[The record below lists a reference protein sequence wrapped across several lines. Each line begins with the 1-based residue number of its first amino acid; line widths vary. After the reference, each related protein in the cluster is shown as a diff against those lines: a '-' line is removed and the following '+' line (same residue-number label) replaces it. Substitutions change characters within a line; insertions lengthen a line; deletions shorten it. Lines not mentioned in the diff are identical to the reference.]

1 MSSGA
6 KSKTSGKSP
15 VFSHKDY
22 LEMTNTLTQQ
32 DVINMGGKFRHSV
45 FKTPF
50 MGKEGL
56 QEMEFEMS
64 PGDVQ
69 PTKSHIPSLPLP
81 QRRRMP
87 LVFGADRE
95 EVLEVDGRYYPY
107 EPSAYEADELE
118 TGIRRH
124 RTPIVSGLDATRRPF
139 PCRCSGMCVGSP
151 QTVVRV
157 WDEVERAMRDGRI
170 RGRNAEEVGRAIE
183 QFVRNHVRVNRDFR
197 FELAKPVT
205 YRCSGTGVE
214 LAHTTFICGGREEFV
229 HMRSAVADD
238 GVRTEFLSEIPFP
251 PALTRNCTVVEPCRC
266 HRVNVYVNC
275 GAGFDCTPTG
285 APPRDVFVMTCDMM
299 RRIEV
304 FPAEGVGCSALTITN
319 PDGSPATDTIL
330 TGGCLG
336 FAVRG
341 SCCGRIEWSASGTGA
356 SVTQAGVLCAS
367 STACGSLTV
376 TVSCPGCRTSASHS
390 VRVANGGR
398 WVETSRKSYGHCA
411 IQVSCGWHMCVL
423 VVDDICIG
431 GSRKTL
437 TRMCGHAF
445 SQQWCN
451 TPPCAQG
458 TDCGS
463 SSGPSCSGLQS
474 PAYTGPGCYYI
485 FETFVSEWRCP

>member
-1 MSSGA
+1 MSSGV

-50 MGKEGL
+50 VGKEGL

-69 PTKSHIPSLPLP
+69 PTKSHIPSLPFP

-107 EPSAYEADELE
+107 EPSAYEVGVPE
-118 TGIRRH
+118 TGRRH

-266 HRVNVYVNC
+266 HRVNIYVNC

-285 APPRDVFVMTCDMM
+285 ASPRDVFVMTCDVM

-304 FPAEGVGCSALTITN
+304 HPVAGMGCSALTITN

-376 TVSCPGCRTSASHS
+376 TASCPACRTSASHS
-390 VRVANGGR
+390 VRVTNGGR
-398 WVETSRKSYGHCA
+398 WVLVDSCSGCA
-411 IQVSCGWHMCVL
+411 CGWCPQCPGQATCWGWNSCGSTTVIRGNFRYTVGFW
-423 VVDDICIG
+423 
-431 GSRKTL
+431 
-437 TRMCGHAF
+437 F
-445 SQQWCN
+445 
-451 TPPCAQG
+451 PPPSGA
-458 TDCGS
+458 DCGCFCDCPTYGVARTCG
-463 SSGPSCSGLQS
+463 SGPSFSS
-474 PAYTGPGCYYI
+474 SK
-485 FETFVSEWRCP
+485 EEWRC